1 MRPSWIRKVL
11 VGVALSSVLGT
22 YSLAQSASE
31 EGKRKVKTKVA
42 PTYPELARRMN
53 VTGRVKIEVII
64 IPDGRV
70 KSTSALDSHPLL
82 VQACLA
88 GVKELQFVAASER

>member
-53 VTGRVKIEVII
+53 VTGRVKIEGII
-64 IPDGRV
+64 NPDGRV
-70 KSTSALDSHPLL
+70 KSTRVLGGHPLVVQSALDAWKGLEL
-82 VQACLA
+82 VGGAQA
-88 GVKELQFVAASER
+88 

>member
-1 MRPSWIRKVL
+1 MRPSWFRKVL

-31 EGKRKVKTKVA
+31 EGKRKAKTKVA

-53 VTGRVKIEVII
+53 VRVRGKIEVVIN
-64 IPDGRV
+64 PDGRV
-70 KSTSALDSHPLL
+70 HSTPARSGHPLL
-82 VQACLA
+82 VLACLDA
-88 GVKELQFVAASER
+88 DEHGKSVAAPR